1 MYQGCVDT
9 RNMDYL
15 SHGDWAK
22 HFQSSIHSFNE
33 GMKTAKYD
41 HITIITYQISFLP
54 SLNYLLCQRRM
65 CVLTGLEFFSY
76 SNCLYLGT
84 AVLHHWED
92 WLEHTERLIMYS
104 YMYQNIESY
113 TVNAQHP
120 AILLWYVCVFMP
132 SWSGIILVIDHAAQ
146 PRSECWILV
155 TGLILVSLL

>member
-54 SLNYLLCQRRM
+54 SPNYLLCQRRM

-104 YMYQNIESY
+104 IHTCIKILNPTLSMPNTLLFSCDMCVYSWPVEVVLYWWLIM
-113 TVNAQHP
+113 QH
-120 AILLWYVCVFMP
+120 
-132 SWSGIILVIDHAAQ
+132 SRG
-146 PRSECWILV
+146 
-155 TGLILVSLL
+155 VSAGY

>member
-1 MYQGCVDT
+1 
-9 RNMDYL
+9 MDYL

-54 SLNYLLCQRRM
+54 SPNYLLCQRRM
-65 CVLTGLEFFSY
+65 CVLTVLEFFFLTLIAFIWALLLYIIERIGWNTLKDSSCIQFIHVSKYWILHCQCPTPCY
-76 SNCLYLGT
+76 SP
-84 AVLHHWED
+84 V
-92 WLEHTERLIMYS
+92 I
-104 YMYQNIESY
+104 
-113 TVNAQHP
+113 
-120 AILLWYVCVFMP
+120 CVFMT
-132 SWSGIILVIDHAAQ
+132 SWGGIIFVIDHAAQ

>member
-65 CVLTGLEFFSY
+65 CVLTGFEFFSY

-84 AVLHHWED
+84 AALLYIIERIGWSTLKDSSCIHTCSCIKILNPILSMPNTLLFSCDMCVYSWPVEGVLYW
-92 WLEHTERLIMYS
+92 WLIMQHS
-104 YMYQNIESY
+104 RG
-113 TVNAQHP
+113 VNAG
-120 AILLWYVCVFMP
+120 Y
-132 SWSGIILVIDHAAQ
+132 
-146 PRSECWILV
+146 
-155 TGLILVSLL
+155 

>member
-54 SLNYLLCQRRM
+54 SPNYLLCQRRM

-104 YMYQNIESY
+104 IHTCIKILNPTLSMPNTLLFSCDMCVYSWPVEVVLYWWLIMQHSRG
-113 TVNAQHP
+113 VNAG
-120 AILLWYVCVFMP
+120 Y
-132 SWSGIILVIDHAAQ
+132 
-146 PRSECWILV
+146 
-155 TGLILVSLL
+155 

>member
-54 SLNYLLCQRRM
+54 SPNYLLCQRRM

-104 YMYQNIESY
+104 IHTCIKILNPTLSMPNTPLFSCDMCVYSWPVEVVLYWWLIMQHSRG
-113 TVNAQHP
+113 VNAG
-120 AILLWYVCVFMP
+120 Y
-132 SWSGIILVIDHAAQ
+132 
-146 PRSECWILV
+146 
-155 TGLILVSLL
+155 

>member
-84 AVLHHWED
+84 GALHHWED

-120 AILLWYVCVFMP
+120 AILLWYVCVCIHDQLKWYYIGD
-132 SWSGIILVIDHAAQ
+132 WSCSTAEEWMLDTSYWSYS
-146 PRSECWILV
+146 R
-155 TGLILVSLL
+155 